1 LTKDFVSQVCD
12 AFRKAVEQAS
22 GVPSKEGM
30 EREFRRALARHLF
43 DDLLG
48 WEGHSK
54 VAEII
59 DIAFFDDE
67 NFPIIIVE
75 TKWGVELT
83 PDIKE
88 KLRKRI
94 EELGS
99 AKYGVFASE
108 RDFVV
113 YSYRD
118 YELKDVAKVN
128 VAVAVG
134 VAKGEYGLSDVE
146 MKNLQRLEALK
157 RERLVWL
164 EDPDYFERT
173 HKEVSVAKAEG
184 VKLLTENLKGVVRD
198 LTATLIE
205 FFDSYWKRTEY
216 SGKYLK
222 TAFSDW
228 LKLSMKDEEFKKGGD
243 EQKLKIVEVFCLE
256 TAYVLVGR
264 ILFIRICEDKGILAQ
279 SLSGKRFAEFL
290 KFFEKRGNVY
300 FRAFYDSRE
309 EIKKYYSHLHELGFF
324 DWWWMAPDKIGLL
337 THDDKEVQE
346 DLDADLDYRIK
357 GCLRRLNRFNFAEVD
372 RDILGDVYQG
382 YLPTDERKRLG
393 EFYTPKEVI
402 EYILDAVGY
411 KPENE
416 IRGKKILDPSCGS
429 GSFLVEAT
437 QRLME
442 RYKRA
447 GFNFNNPD
455 DAKQIIEGCISSIY
469 GLDIHPFASFIAE
482 MNLLFQLVDLYNTLR
497 QHDKYYE
504 LPRLHIYRT
513 DSIAPSEAIELTDF
527 LDNSKRK
534 MLVEET
540 RGADKVKSVKFDYL
554 AGNPPYVR
562 KERIPTEYKKKVLA
576 NTYPAVYHGD
586 NDLYVY
592 FIVKG
597 IEWLSDEG
605 KFGYIISRKFTKTRY
620 GLNIRKYISDTCC
633 VEQFVDFGDTETFRD
648 VTNYPCILIMKKESN
663 AQKRAT
669 NIVKTIVIKREENP
683 SKLLKQ
689 VKDKINEEKYSDES
703 IEVFEVAQKILGAER
718 WKLVPSRT
726 YNLFMKIKSNSQALL
741 REIARVDKGIYTALD
756 EVFVVDESIINENG
770 LEKILLKPTLRG
782 EDVRRY
788 KISPKN
794 LFLIYPKDVNIEEY
808 PNTKKYLEK
817 FRSLLEKRW
826 CVTDPHMGRKWF
838 ELEKPRTPELYE
850 PEKIITPDISDRN
863 NFALDREKYYP
874 LATCFVI
881 NPRENY
887 KQQIAFLLGL
897 LNSKVSE
904 FYIKQIST
912 YLRGKYYRYIKQYL
926 EQLPIKGLETQD
938 QSTSMQI
945 SRNVIKILECTDH
958 IRSINEKMQGFPTSY
973 FENDWNFD
981 KLANLVKVPNL
992 SQASYT
998 ISGDRLRTQYFKDL
1012 DGKDIFRI
1020 ILGPTEFLDFY
1031 TEEVASYVLE
1041 VLKTLNIVTKRELL
1055 ELKIPTHKYLQ
1066 NLLKQYQK
1074 AKERI
1079 VENEKTVEDLDKQID
1094 ELVYKLYDISYAE
1107 RRIIEDYSTKF

>member
-1 LTKDFVSQVCD
+1 LSLTEDFVSQVCE

-43 DDLLG
+43 DELLG

-54 VAEII
+54 VGEII

-67 NFPIIIVE
+67 NFPVIIVE

-83 PDIKE
+83 PEIKE

-99 AKYGVFASE
+99 VKYGVFANE

-113 YSYRD
+113 YACRD

-146 MKNLQRLEALK
+146 TKNLQRLEALK

-164 EDPDYFERT
+164 EDPNYFERT

-184 VKLLTENLKGVVRD
+184 VKLLTENLKGIVKD

-205 FFDSYWKRTEY
+205 FFDSYWKRAEY

-228 LKLSMKDEEFKKGGD
+228 LKLSMKDEEFKKGSD
-243 EQKLKIVEVFCLE
+243 EQRLKIVEVFCRE

-264 ILFIRICEDKGILAQ
+264 ILFIRICEDKGILAP
-279 SLSGKRFAEFL
+279 SLSGKRFTEFL

-300 FRAFYDSRE
+300 LRAFYESRE

-337 THDDKEVQE
+337 ARDDKEVQD

-402 EYILDAVGY
+402 EYILDAIGY

-429 GSFLVEAT
+429 GGFLVEAT

-442 RYKRA
+442 RYKRV
-447 GFNFNNPD
+447 GFNFNDPY
-455 DAKQIIEGCISSIY
+455 DAKQIIEGCIGSIY

-482 MNLLFQLVDLYNTLR
+482 MNLLFQLVDLYNTIR

-513 DSIAPSEAIELTDF
+513 DSLAPSETIELTGF
-527 LDNSKRK
+527 LDNSRRK

-540 RGADKVKSVKFDYL
+540 KGADKIKRIKFDYL
-554 AGNPPYVR
+554 VGNPPYVR
-562 KERIPTEYKKKVLA
+562 IEKIPEEKRDYYKEKYSSAKGRF
-576 NTYPAVYHGD
+576 
-586 NDLYVY
+586 DLYML
-592 FIVKG
+592 FIERG
-597 IEWLSDEG
+597 LEWLEKNG
-605 KFGYIISRKFTKTRY
+605 KLAFIASNRFMKT
-620 GLNIRKYISDTCC
+620 DTGMKLRELITRSSKI
-633 VEQFVDFGDTETFRD
+633 EQIVDFGDVSIFEAA
-648 VTNYPCILIMKKESN
+648 TNYPCIFVLQKGKITDNKIWYVHVGKPEENMMTRLRTSFAKEISDEHIQASLVEQNLLTEDVWRPLSAQTNRLFKKLDIVSDVRLKDITVWNLNGIFTGLNSVFILKKE
-663 AQKRAT
+663 
-669 NIVKTIVIKREENP
+669 I
-683 SKLLKQ
+683 
-689 VKDKINEEKYSDES
+689 
-703 IEVFEVAQKILGAER
+703 
-718 WKLVPSRT
+718 
-726 YNLFMKIKSNSQALL
+726 
-741 REIARVDKGIYTALD
+741 VDKYQIEPQIA
-756 EVFVVDESIINENG
+756 
-770 LEKILLKPTLRG
+770 KPLLVG
-782 EDVRRY
+782 EDVRKWRINWSGNYILYTKDTDLEQQKNTYRY
-788 KISPKN
+788 LKEHQEKLSKRVSIKGTGIKWYELSRPRDPRAFECKKI
-794 LFLIYPKDVNIEEY
+794 
-808 PNTKKYLEK
+808 
-817 FRSLLEKRW
+817 
-826 CVTDPHMGRKWF
+826 VT
-838 ELEKPRTPELYE
+838 PRIATG
-850 PEKIITPDISDRN
+850 N
-863 NFALDREKYYP
+863 NFALDEDGEFYCGDTTY
-874 LATCFVI
+874 VI
-881 NPRENY
+881 VPNDSVDILY
-887 KQQIAFLLGL
+887 LLGL
-897 LNSKVSE
+897 LNSKVLD
-904 FYIKQIST
+904 FYLKQVSPFFMD
-912 YLRGKYYRYIKQYL
+912 RYFVYNASYT
-926 EQLPIKGLETQD
+926 ERFPIKLSKTLEEKKIAEQITQGVD
-938 QSTSMQI
+938 
-945 SRNVIKILECTDH
+945 RIL
-958 IRSINEKMQGFPTSY
+958 RSNKQLKGYEERIARFPDSY
-973 FENDWNFD
+973 FDHSWNFD
-981 KLANLVKVPNL
+981 KLVNVVKTQNL
-992 SQASYT
+992 SKPSYNVSERQLQT
-998 ISGDRLRTQYFKDL
+998 DYKQRDL
-1012 DGKDIFRI
+1012 DSRETFRI
-1020 ILGPTEFLDFY
+1020 ILAPNEFLDFSS
-1031 TEEVASYVLE
+1031 EEIASYVLDA
-1041 VLKTLNIVTKRELL
+1041 LKTMNIVTKRELL
-1055 ELKIPTHKYLQ
+1055 ELKIPPKEHLR
-1066 NLLKQYQK
+1066 NLMAQYRKDKEQIATNQK
-1074 AKERI
+1074 M
-1079 VENEKTVEDLDKQID
+1079 VEDFEKQID

-1107 RRIIEDYSTKF
+1107 RRIIEDYLTKF